1 MKFLHLV
8 WAGLAR
14 RKARLTL
21 TVVSVAA
28 AFLLFGLLASV
39 NAAFKSV
46 GQNAAAAHRLV
57 TLARSGYAAGLP
69 VGLYGEIQAVPGVRA
84 ASYVSGF
91 FGSYQTLKH
100 PVGGEAI
107 GPHYFRVFP
116 QYTIAPAALRAY
128 RKTQMAV
135 LAGRLMARR
144 YHWTVGQQIPIR
156 SPGFLRRNGSDVW
169 TFLIAGIYTSKPR
182 PMENAIIMHWS
193 DLDLGRAAHR
203 GRVDAF
209 LERIAHTR
217 QAGLIAQRI
226 DALSANSSHQTKT
239 QLSSALA
246 ARTVRQ
252 VADLGLIVYGIMG
265 AVFFTLVLLTGN
277 AIAYAVR
284 ERTPEW
290 AILKTVGFSSRAI
303 LAVVLGESVL
313 LLALGALAGLLL
325 AHGVVVGVNLRP
337 GPHVPL
343 APVAEPIWAQ
353 GLALAVLVGLVA
365 GALPAVRAARQSVT
379 DGLRNL

>member
-1 MKFLHLV
+1 M
-8 WAGLAR
+8 
-14 RKARLTL
+14 LTI
-21 TVVSVAA
+21 VSIAA

-39 NAAFKSV
+39 YGAFTSV
-46 GQNAAAAHRLV
+46 GRDAAAAHRLV
-57 TLARSGYAAGLP
+57 TLTRGSYMVGLP
-69 VGLYGEIQAVPGVRA
+69 VGLYGKIRAVPGVRA

-91 FGSYQTLKH
+91 FGTYQSLQQ

-107 GPHYFRVFP
+107 GPGYFRVFP
-116 QYTIAPAALRAY
+116 QYTIAPAAWRAY
-128 RKTQMAV
+128 RRTQMAV
-135 LAGRLMARR
+135 LAGRMMAKR
-144 YHWTVGQQIPIR
+144 YHWTVGEQIPIR
-156 SPGFLRRNGSDVW
+156 APGFVRRNGSAVW
-169 TFLIAGIYTSKPR
+169 TFLIAGLYTSKPR
-182 PMENAIIMHWS
+182 GMENAILMHWS

-217 QAGLIAQRI
+217 QATEIARRI
-226 DALSANSSHQTKT
+226 DALSANSSHETKT

-265 AVFFTLVLLTGN
+265 AVFFTLVLLSGN

-290 AILKTVGFSSRAI
+290 AILKTVGFTGEAI

-313 LLALGALAGLLL
+313 MLVLGALCGLAL
-325 AHGVVVGVNLRP
+325 ARGVVVGLNLRQ

-343 APVAEPIWAQ
+343 APVAQLIWVQ

-365 GALPAVRAARQSVT
+365 GVLPAVRAAHQSVT
-379 DGLRNL
+379 EGLRNL

>member
-1 MKFLHLV
+1 MRFLHLV
-8 WAGLAR
+8 WAGLIR
-14 RKARLTL
+14 RKARVTL
-21 TVVSVAA
+21 TAVSVGA

-39 NAAFKSV
+39 NDAFKSV
-46 GQNAAAAHRLV
+46 GENAAAAHRLV

-69 VGLYGEIQAVPGVRA
+69 VGLYGTIQAVPGVRA

-91 FGSYQTLKH
+91 FGTYQTVQH

-107 GPHYFRVFP
+107 GPGYFRVFP
-116 QYTIAPAALRAY
+116 QYTVAPAAVRAY
-128 RKTQMAV
+128 RNTQMAV
-135 LAGRLMARR
+135 LAGRRMARR

-156 SPGFLRRNGSDVW
+156 APGFLRRNGSEVW
-169 TFLIAGIYTSKPR
+169 TFRIAGIYTSKPR
-182 PMENAIIMHWS
+182 AMENAIIMHWRY
-193 DLDLGRAAHR
+193 LDLGRGTHR

-217 QAGLIAQRI
+217 QAALIGQRI
-226 DALSANSSHQTKT
+226 DALSANASHETKT

-277 AIAYAVR
+277 AMAYAVR

-290 AILKTVGFSSRAI
+290 AIMKTVGFSSRAI

-313 LLALGALAGLLL
+313 VLAVGALAGLLL
-325 AHGVVVGVNLRP
+325 AHVVVVGVNLLP

-343 APVAEPIWAQ
+343 APVAERIWAQ

>member
-1 MKFLHLV
+1 MRFLHLV
-8 WAGLAR
+8 WAGLIR
-14 RKARLTL
+14 RKARVTL
-21 TVVSVAA
+21 TAVSVGA

-39 NAAFKSV
+39 NDAFKSV
-46 GQNAAAAHRLV
+46 GENAAAAHRLV

-69 VGLYGEIQAVPGVRA
+69 VGLYGTIQAVPGVRA

-91 FGSYQTLKH
+91 FGTYQTVQH

-107 GPHYFRVFP
+107 GPGYFRVFP
-116 QYTIAPAALRAY
+116 QYTVAPAAVRAY
-128 RKTQMAV
+128 RNTQMAV
-135 LAGRLMARR
+135 LAGRRMARR

-156 SPGFLRRNGSDVW
+156 APGFLRRNGSEVW
-169 TFLIAGIYTSKPR
+169 TFRIAGIYTSKPR
-182 PMENAIIMHWS
+182 AMENAIIMHWRY
-193 DLDLGRAAHR
+193 LDLGRGTHR

-217 QAGLIAQRI
+217 QAALIGQRI
-226 DALSANSSHQTKT
+226 DALSANSSHETKT

-277 AIAYAVR
+277 AMAYAVR

-290 AILKTVGFSSRAI
+290 AIMKTVGFSSRAI

-313 LLALGALAGLLL
+313 VLAVGALAGLLL
-325 AHGVVVGVNLRP
+325 AHVVVVGVNLLP

-343 APVAEPIWAQ
+343 APVAERIWAQ